1 MWQTQKQTDTGHGT
15 YQTWNWVTFCDPA
28 TQRPGNPATRW
39 PCSIMNSK
47 CRLMCRGVRIIDVA
61 KKYSQAKEFLI
72 ITGKSKSSLHG
83 LTSSD
88 FSPTTDTWLW
98 LLLFQH
104 LYVLH
109 FGHFFEN
116 RKNSGLTP
124 GQNDDPVTRWPGR
137 KRWPK
142 RPIDPVTQWPSSMSD
157 GHQSFTL
164 KLGLTATRRP
174 AHHVVNRPR
183 SVHESSFCTSKQD
196 YETSHS
202 RAFSGADR

>member
-72 ITGKSKSSLHG
+72 ITGNSKSLLHR

-88 FSPTTDTWLW
+88 FSLATTDTRQW
-98 LLLFQH
+98 LLSFQH
-104 LYVLH
+104 
-109 FGHFFEN
+109 FKCTFCIFSIF
-116 RKNSGLTP
+116 RKPEKLGSHTGSKW
-124 GQNDDPVTRWPGR
+124 WPGDPNVW
-137 KRWPK
+137 KMTHWPG
-142 RPIDPVTQWPSSMSD
+142 DPMTQ
-157 GHQSFTL
+157 F
-164 KLGLTATRRP
+164 
-174 AHHVVNRPR
+174 HVWHMPHWH
-183 SVHESSFCTSKQD
+183 SVA
-196 YETSHS
+196 
-202 RAFSGADR
+202 R